1 MEQTQQASNYG
12 PLKHSSAQGLL
23 DRVYSNPYDVSTESR
38 NRLSGTTSRN
48 FLNYFKGKISTTVST
63 LKKIVYD
70 PKPVPWITIPNNES
84 SQLPSFSDRSM
95 GDISSSIQEIVSKPE
110 YQKNYDVSL
119 NESNSQKKTSFLGV
133 VDVYKGLSAE
143 KLRER
148 MREKKTSVLPQ
159 IVKCSNRPVPLYAQ
173 NSDDERILPFDREYQ
188 NKDLK
193 KKASSGVNNKRMLHS
208 ILSLKEK
215 RDKINKKV
223 TFCPKLERVTKHSI
237 NLLNLKKAS
246 SGVIKY
252 TSSDEEE
259 DSIRK
264 RELPQKQLFAEDKVI
279 RNDPIIKLCLI
290 QSKKSRANPFQKK
303 YLSDKSMMSQSTMS
317 EKAIK
322 KMSADDYYKPFTGK
336 FNHENSFASDNF
348 INDSKIETDSDESNL
363 MQNVLDSPN
372 LNILKDFKD
381 HRNRY
386 AGSEDLSEDLGKKSN
401 SLSDTSSKK
410 SDDVNEVEPSKL
422 DDAPIE
428 NSQEMG
434 QEQQEEEEEKVDT
447 QPLKQQDNN
456 FAAVNSI
463 QHLLFQKSI
472 PKKEDES
479 INTETKPTP
488 FLFTPQKPQEDIESF
503 TKPAELK
510 DSSAWENALPKEST
524 SMTDINQHE
533 EPSNSEMNVSTT
545 MQESKDLTNE
555 VTPQISSQVEAQ
567 NPFLP
572 NKNEE
577 TPLSLNTTPKQT
589 FSFAEAPVPAS
600 ALNKTSAQVQ
610 EEALNNPLFAG
621 LITSKQ
627 DTPISNNPFLT
638 RSNNKITDITQLIGG
653 GSNTALFNNQSGSQQ
668 QAEVQLPVQNAEQ
681 APSTE
686 TKPKGILELIGSTP
700 QPDTQKPSLFRSGS
714 NTLTPAGSLSWLNNG
729 NNTQENKQ
737 PNLFG
742 GFTNNTPQGS
752 LFGAVPQGQINP
764 FTSSPAQNNTSQM
777 GLGMSFENNSSAP
790 ATQMFDLSNNTN
802 SLFGANNQAFN
813 NSTGTGMMNSGNGLF
828 QQNTGNE
835 VTFGGNAYGGNT
847 NGFLGM
853 GGASSSSNTLGA
865 NPFTST
871 SIFGS
876 GAANNSAPNSL
887 FMGGGS
893 GAGGSTNFS
902 ADSGKKRRNQKDR
915 AF

>member
-1 MEQTQQASNYG
+1 MEQTRQALNYG

-23 DRVYSNPYDVSTESR
+23 DRVYSNPYDVNTESR

-48 FLNYFKGKISTTVST
+48 FLNYFKGKMSTTVST
-63 LKKIVYD
+63 LKRLVYD
-70 PKPVPWITIPNNES
+70 PKPVPWITVPNNES
-84 SQLPSFSDRSM
+84 SQILSSSDRSM

-110 YQKNYDVSL
+110 YRKNYDVSL

-133 VDVYKGLSAE
+133 VDVYKDLSAE

-159 IVKCSNRPVPLYAQ
+159 TVKCSNRPVPLYAQ
-173 NSDDERILPFDREYQ
+173 NSDDERILPSDREYQ
-188 NKDLK
+188 NKNLK
-193 KKASSGVNNKRMLHS
+193 KKASSGVNKKRMLHS
-208 ILSLKEK
+208 ILNLKEK

-223 TFCPKLERVTKHSI
+223 TFCPKLERVTKHSN
-237 NLLNLKKAS
+237 NLLNFKKVS

-259 DSIRK
+259 ESLLK
-264 RELPQKQLFAEDKVI
+264 RELPQKKLFTEDKVI

-290 QSKKSRANPFQKK
+290 QSKKPRANPFQKK

-322 KMSADDYYKPFTGK
+322 KMSNDDYYKPFTGK

-372 LNILKDFKD
+372 LNILKEYKD
-381 HRNRY
+381 HRNRF

-401 SLSDTSSKK
+401 SLSNASSKK
-410 SDDVNEVEPSKL
+410 FDDINEVELSKV
-422 DDAPIE
+422 DEAPIE
-428 NSQEMG
+428 NSQEMS
-434 QEQQEEEEEKVDT
+434 QEQEEEKVNT
-447 QPLKQQDNN
+447 QPLKQQDDNSS
-456 FAAVNSI
+456 AVNSI

-472 PKKEDES
+472 QKKENEG
-479 INTETKPTP
+479 INTEAKPTS
-488 FLFTPQKPQEDIESF
+488 FLFTPQEPQENIESSN
-503 TKPAELK
+503 KPAESK
-510 DSSAWENALPKEST
+510 SWDNSLPKEST

-533 EPSNSEMNVSTT
+533 EPSNSEMNISVT
-545 MQESKDLTNE
+545 MQESKPLINE
-555 VTPQISSQVEAQ
+555 VAPQISSQVEVQ

-572 NKNEE
+572 SKEE
-577 TPLSLNTTPKQT
+577 APSNLDTTPRQT
-589 FSFAEAPVPAS
+589 LSFAEAPVPAS
-600 ALNKTSAQVQ
+600 NLNQTSAQIN
-610 EEALNNPLFAG
+610 EEALTNPLFAR
-621 LITSKQ
+621 LAASKP
-627 DTPISNNPFLT
+627 DTAISNNPFLA
-638 RSNNKITDITQLIGG
+638 RSNTKINDITQLIGG
-653 GSNTALFNNQSGSQQ
+653 NNNSNALFNNQSGNQQ
-668 QAEVQLPVQNAEQ
+668 QTEAQLPVQNIGQ
-681 APSTE
+681 IPSTE
-686 TKPKGILELIGSTP
+686 GKPRGILELIGSAS
-700 QPDTQKPSLFRSGS
+700 QSDAEKPSLFRSGS
-714 NTLTPAGSLSWLNNG
+714 NTLAPVGPLSWLTNG
-729 NNTQENKQ
+729 SNPQETKQ

-742 GFTNNTPQGS
+742 GFTNNTPQAS

-777 GLGMSFENNSSAP
+777 GAGMSFENNNSAP
-790 ATQMFDLSNNTN
+790 ATQLFNSNNNTN
-802 SLFGANNQAFN
+802 SLFSGNNQAFN
-813 NSTGTGMMNSGNGLF
+813 NNGGMGMMNSGNGLF

-835 VTFGGNAYGGNT
+835 MTFGGNAYGGNT

-853 GGASSSSNTLGA
+853 GASSSPSNTLGA

-876 GAANNSAPNSL
+876 GTANNSAPTNSL

-893 GAGGSTNFS
+893 GVGGGAGFS